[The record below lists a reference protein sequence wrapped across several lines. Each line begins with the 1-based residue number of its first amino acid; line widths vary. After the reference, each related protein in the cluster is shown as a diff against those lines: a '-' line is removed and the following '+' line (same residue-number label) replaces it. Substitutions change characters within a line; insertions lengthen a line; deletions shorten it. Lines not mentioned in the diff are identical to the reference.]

1 MARELSPA
9 VSPPRAAQARGEG
22 RVTDGPARP
31 PRRLGRRARGWL
43 YVLPAVAVY
52 LGFAIWPALNTLR
65 LSLLT
70 WDGILPAEWAGLS
83 NYVKIFRDSQL
94 YEAILHSL
102 ALIVFFS
109 IIPIGVGLLMTALLM
124 GKVRRGMTFFRIVFF
139 LPQVLPLV
147 AVGITWR
154 WLYSESGVVNQFLD
168 LVGLGSITRAWL
180 GDYGL
185 ALVALG
191 LIGTWVMSGLCMM
204 LFLAGAQKIDPSL
217 YEAARLDGAGAFRQ
231 FRHVTVPGVRREITV
246 AGVITT
252 ISALASF
259 DLVFV
264 TTNGGPAGQ
273 TNVPGLLVYRLA
285 FNEGDIGGASAL
297 AVVLTVIV
305 VAVVSAVRY
314 FTRDDES

>member
-1 MARELSPA
+1 
-9 VSPPRAAQARGEG
+9 
-22 RVTDGPARP
+22 
-31 PRRLGRRARGWL
+31 
-43 YVLPAVAVY
+43 VLPALAVY
-52 LGFAIWPALNTLR
+52 VGFAIWPAISTVR

-70 WDGILPAEWAGLS
+70 WDGILPATWAGFQ
-83 NYVKIFRDSQL
+83 NYVEIFRDPAL

-109 IIPIGVGLLMTALLM
+109 VIPIGLGLLMTALLM

-154 WLYSESGVVNQFLD
+154 WFYSDSGVVNQFLD
-168 LVGLGSITRAWL
+168 AVGLGSITRAWL
-180 GDYGL
+180 GDYQL

-204 LFLAGAQKIDPSL
+204 LFLAGAQKIDPAL
-217 YEAARLDGAGAFRQ
+217 YEAARLDGAGALRQ

-252 ISALASF
+252 IAALASF
-259 DLVFV
+259 DLVFT

-273 TNVPGLLVYRLA
+273 TDVPGLLVYRLA

-305 VAVVSAVRY
+305 IAVVTAIRY
-314 FTRDDES
+314 FTRDDAS